1 MKIAE
6 ACEKLTE
13 LCHEGKAQEE
23 LFILSSEQVPDID
36 EDGSF
41 GYKLQEAFLP
51 CAIIC
56 EKGKVYIILSGNS
69 YLSGTD
75 CVTDTM
81 VGFQGG
87 LTLHPQFICNLV
99 EKAAAG
105 RVISGCLQRSRK
117 LAP

>member
-41 GYKLQEAFLP
+41 GYKLQEAFFTLRDHLR
-51 CAIIC
+51 
-56 EKGKVYIILSGNS
+56 KRQGVYQGKSVLS
-69 YLSGTD
+69 
-75 CVTDTM
+75 CC
-81 VGFQGG
+81 F
-87 LTLHPQFICNLV
+87 
-99 EKAAAG
+99 
-105 RVISGCLQRSRK
+105 
-117 LAP
+117 

>member
-56 EKGKVYIILSGNS
+56 EKRQGVYQGKSVLS
-69 YLSGTD
+69 
-75 CVTDTM
+75 CC
-81 VGFQGG
+81 F
-87 LTLHPQFICNLV
+87 
-99 EKAAAG
+99 
-105 RVISGCLQRSRK
+105 
-117 LAP
+117 

>member
-1 MKIAE
+1 MKITE

-56 EKGKVYIILSGNS
+56 EKGKVYIRESP
-69 YLSGTD
+69 
-75 CVTDTM
+75 
-81 VGFQGG
+81 F
-87 LTLHPQFICNLV
+87 
-99 EKAAAG
+99 
-105 RVISGCLQRSRK
+105 
-117 LAP
+117 